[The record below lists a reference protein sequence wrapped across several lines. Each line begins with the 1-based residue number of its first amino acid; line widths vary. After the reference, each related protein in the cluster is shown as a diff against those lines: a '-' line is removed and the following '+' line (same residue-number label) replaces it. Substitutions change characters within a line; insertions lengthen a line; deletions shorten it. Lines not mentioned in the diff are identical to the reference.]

1 MKKGFKI
8 WTETTEKYNALLH
21 HKKLATVA
29 VSFHAEHHI
38 LILDVT
44 RTQIDVPT
52 VLWRLPGLLAAQTGG
67 KRDETPTA

>member
-1 MKKGFKI
+1 M
-8 WTETTEKYNALLH
+8 
-21 HKKLATVA
+21 ATVA